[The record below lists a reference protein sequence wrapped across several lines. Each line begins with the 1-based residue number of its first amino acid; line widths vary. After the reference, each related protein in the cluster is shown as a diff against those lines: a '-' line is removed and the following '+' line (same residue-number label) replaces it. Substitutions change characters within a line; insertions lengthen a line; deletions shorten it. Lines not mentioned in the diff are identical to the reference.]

1 MDAAKK
7 FYKNTGILLAA
18 VLVLAV
24 PGWSQTPSFA
34 LGSTNVSLNQSV
46 TSASVPVTSSIT
58 GTPITYSVAIS
69 GLSNN
74 GGNGVWL
81 RLFTPATQTTPD
93 SVGVQLNNVSGMV
106 AGTYTATVTLTAS
119 APAGVTPASFTVSW
133 TNGSGGGTVGGG
145 GANTIAV
152 SKTTSLLSAASGGV
166 TFDNITVSTS
176 NSTGVGLSIASS
188 TTSCGDWL
196 TAGLNTTTIAGA
208 STANINI
215 TANAFNLSNVSCVG
229 KVTITPNPGTA
240 IDITVNFT
248 VGTGSGGGS
257 GNGGLS
263 IAPSSFTLNYNT
275 GGSFPSQTLTLTNS
289 SGATLVTATSNVTWL
304 LINGV
309 STTNFTPGTALQAS
323 LSSAATGLASGQ
335 YTGTIN
341 FTDNLNNTGSVTATL
356 SVNGGT
362 STGLTIS
369 PTSLTFNTSVGGGAQ
384 SNSVSVVSNTGGNFS
399 VSTTAN
405 WLSATVSTSSLAS
418 NTTGTATITVS
429 PGSLPNG
436 TYSGNI
442 TITVGGQQ
450 QAISVTMVVG
460 TGSGGSGGATG
471 VAPNAVSLNYQLGT
485 DASFVNRPDIVITG
499 PAGSW
504 SSSISSG
511 ASWLSLNPSSGS
523 SLPVQATIVANPT
536 GLSAGGYSGTITIT
550 TPGGTQNVTVSLAVS
565 SGAILSS
572 RPSDV
577 IFNYHSGDAAP
588 AGQSV
593 FFSSSDI
600 ALNAAL
606 DITGTVTTSGSW
618 ISVTTFQKSIQV
630 FVDPRGLSG
639 GLYSGSVTVSPSGL
653 GSVTV
658 PVVLVI
664 DNGTGGGGSN
674 GPLIFSPTTM
684 AFSTPVGSSPFAQTL
699 SLTSTS
705 STSFSV
711 TSNQTWLSVSPGSG
725 TAPTNISVSV
735 NSSSLP
741 AGTYNG
747 ALTFN
752 SSGITQ
758 TLPVSLTVTGSGGG
772 GGGNS
777 GNVKAT
783 PTSLSFSGQAPTG
796 VLAVQA
802 IQVDSTS
809 GVAGVGFT
817 SSVSTT
823 SGGNWLS
830 TSPSAGSQ
838 SLTSTTVSVT
848 VNATGLAAG
857 TYQGNVR
864 LTPTGGTAV
873 DVPVT
878 LTLTAP
884 PTVSATPTNLT
895 FTFRAGGATPAA
907 QSIAVS
913 GAGAALAFTAT
924 AASTGNW
931 LQVSPAAGTT
941 GASPTSISASVNPAS
956 LGAGTYQGTITVAGS
971 GGATGSTT
979 VNVTLTVTVPL
990 PTITK
995 VTNAAS
1001 YSAANIAPGEI
1012 ITIFGT
1018 DMGPATAVGLALDTS
1033 GKVATTLGGVQVTVK
1048 GYPAPLIY
1056 VSNTQIS
1063 AVVPYEVALFTSAD
1077 VLVKYLSQSSN
1088 GISVNVSTTAPGL
1101 FTANSSGTGP
1111 GAILNQNGS
1120 VNSPSNPANR
1130 NDTVVVY
1137 LTGEGQTSPAGVTG
1151 KVTTV
1156 SSTPPLTPAPLLQV
1170 SILVGGQPAN
1180 FSFAGEAPGFV
1191 SGVMQLNVTIP
1202 AAAAPG
1208 QQPIVVSIGG
1218 NPSQTGVTVSVQ

>member
-1 MDAAKK
+1 MDAATK

-18 VLVLAV
+18 ALVLAV

-34 LGSTNVSLNQSV
+34 LGSTTVSLNQSI
-46 TSASVPVTSSIT
+46 TSQSVDVKSSIP
-58 GTPITYSVAIS
+58 GTEITYTAAIS

-119 APAGVTPASFTVSW
+119 SPAGVTPASFTVSW
-133 TNGSGGGTVGGG
+133 TNGSGGGTGGG
-145 GANTIAV
+145 GGSNTIAV

-166 TFDNITVSTS
+166 TFDNITVST
-176 NSTGVGLSIASS
+176 TSS
-188 TTSCGDWL
+188 TSVALAVAYSTSSCGNWL
-196 TAGLNTTTIAGA
+196 TAGLNTTAIAGA

-215 TANAFNLSNVSCVG
+215 TANGFNLSNVSCVG
-229 KVTITPNPGTA
+229 KVTVTPNPGTA

-257 GNGGLS
+257 GSGGLS

-275 GGSFPSQTLTLTNS
+275 GGSFPSQALTLTNNA
-289 SGATLVTATSNVTWL
+289 GATLVTATSNVTWL

-323 LSSAATGLASGQ
+323 LSSAATGLATGQ

-356 SVNGGT
+356 SVNGGS
-362 STGLTIS
+362 STGLTVS

-384 SNSVSVVSNTGGNFS
+384 SNTVSVVSNTGGNFS

-405 WLSATVSTSSLAS
+405 WLSGTVSTSSLAS
-418 NTTGTATITVS
+418 NTTGNATITVS

-436 TYSGNI
+436 TYTGNI
-442 TITVGGQQ
+442 TVTVGSQQ
-450 QAISVTMVVG
+450 QAILVTMVVG
-460 TGSGGSGGATG
+460 TGSGSGGTSG
-471 VAPNAVSLNYQLGT
+471 VAPSAVSLNYQLGT

-499 PAGSW
+499 TSGAW
-504 SSSISSG
+504 TSSVSSG
-511 ASWLSLNPSSGS
+511 ATWLSLTPSSGS
-523 SLPVQATIVANPT
+523 SLPVQATIVANPA

-577 IFNYHSGDAAP
+577 IFNYHTGDAAP

-600 ALNAAL
+600 TLNSSL

-630 FVDPRGLSG
+630 FADPRGLTS
-639 GLYSGSVTVSPSGL
+639 GLYSGSVTVSPSGQ
-653 GSVTV
+653 GSLTV

-664 DNGTGGGGSN
+664 DNGIGGGGSS
-674 GPLIFSPTTM
+674 GPLIFSPTSMT
-684 AFSTPVGSSPFAQTL
+684 FSTPVGSSPFAQTL

-705 STSFSV
+705 STTFTV
-711 TSNQTWLSVSPGSG
+711 TSNQTWLSASPGSG
-725 TAPTNISVSV
+725 TSPTNISVSV

-752 SSGITQ
+752 SGGVNQ

-783 PTSLSFSGQAPTG
+783 PTSLSFTGQAPTG

-802 IQVDSTS
+802 IQVDSSS

-817 SSVSTT
+817 TSVTTT

-830 TSPSAGSQ
+830 TSPSPGSQ
-838 SLTSTTVSVT
+838 SLTSTTVTVT

-864 LTPTGGTAV
+864 ITPTGGTAV

-884 PTVSATPTNLT
+884 PTVSATPTSLT
-895 FTFRAGGATPAA
+895 FTYRAGGATPAA
-907 QSIAVS
+907 QSISVS
-913 GAGAALAFTAT
+913 GAGASLAFTAT

-931 LQVSPAAGTT
+931 LSVTPATGTT
-941 GASPTSISASVNPAS
+941 GASPTSISASVNPAN

-979 VNVTLTVTVPL
+979 INVTLTVTVPL

-1001 YSAANIAPGEI
+1001 YATANIAPGEI
-1012 ITIFGT
+1012 ITLFGT
-1018 DMGPATAVGLALDTS
+1018 DMGPATAVGLALDSS

-1063 AVVPYEVALFTSAD
+1063 AVVPYEVALFTTAD
-1077 VLVKYLSQSSN
+1077 VLVKYLGQSSN
-1088 GISVNVSTTAPGL
+1088 GISMNISTTAPGL

-1120 VNSPSNPANR
+1120 VNSPSLPANR

-1156 SSTPPLTPAPLLQV
+1156 SSTPPLTPAPLLPV
-1170 SILVGGQPAN
+1170 SVLIGGQPAN

-1202 AAAAPG
+1202 AGAATG
-1208 QQPIVVSIGG
+1208 QQSIVVSIGG
-1218 NPSQTGVTVSVQ
+1218 NPSQSGVTVSIQ